1 MKTLLAE
8 YSSSTLALVKWNLFF
23 EILRLDDKETM
34 AVFVH
39 MIKKCK
45 YTKFR
50 EVNFKI
56 LAQILLTPQ
65 ILAHIKHDPMWSN
78 CQWCSGTA
86 NLEHILFCCVCT
98 NSVRSALVHDNR
110 KLFPGCGLSTWL
122 YGSKNSHL
130 NPIIWVFN
138 FSVYKAH
145 LHACHGYHEDLALL
159 VQNELC
165 VYASI
170 FPELKNLNLTFAG
183 WRTIDWTQYPLQLS
197 TTALFASKTCC
208 IMV

>member
-65 ILAHIKHDPMWSN
+65 ILAHIKHDPM
-78 CQWCSGTA
+78 
-86 NLEHILFCCVCT
+86 
-98 NSVRSALVHDNR
+98 
-110 KLFPGCGLSTWL
+110 
-122 YGSKNSHL
+122 
-130 NPIIWVFN
+130 
-138 FSVYKAH
+138 
-145 LHACHGYHEDLALL
+145 
-159 VQNELC
+159 
-165 VYASI
+165 
-170 FPELKNLNLTFAG
+170 
-183 WRTIDWTQYPLQLS
+183 
-197 TTALFASKTCC
+197 
-208 IMV
+208 